1 MCSLQSL
8 NLQPI
13 LSTEGMRGLDS
24 ASKKFLAK
32 EATSEPSE
40 TDVIQSGYML
50 MQEAGLALFK
60 FVQSKTLAP
69 IAIFI
74 GGGNNGGDGLV
85 LAKHL
90 LQAGIKSTVF
100 SLANENKFKNEA
112 KLALDDFL
120 QAGGSL
126 FDFKKIIED
135 PKQASLLL
143 HDGFKLIVDCMLGN
157 GAKGELRLE
166 FASAVEAINKS
177 ELPVIA
183 ADAPTGYDSS
193 AHICNEVCVHA
204 NETMLFGFPRL
215 DAYAKEGGR
224 AFGKVT
230 VAPLN
235 YPAELIS
242 QFDEKVYLVTENA
255 IPQLTPKRDEWG
267 DKRVQGSPLIIAG
280 SKDMP
285 GAAALCTEAALRSGA
300 GLVALAVPQAI
311 APILQAKLS
320 EPVFCGLEDKAGENC
335 RNDETAESRTTDTG
349 KCSENRNNLLNEN
362 RGVLQPQHIPTLLK
376 RAKHASAIAIGPGL
390 STNTVTIQTVLDLLP
405 QLNVPTVI
413 DADALNAIATL
424 NNCATA
430 NNNAT
435 ANGNATPNS
444 AVNRATLDCAAISDR
459 MAINDCAA
467 VQYLR
472 NLQTSAILT
481 PHIREFARLFGNLPE
496 NSCEIPSRLREIAE
510 STNKVILLKGAP
522 TYIASPDGNVYVIP
536 VANSGMAKGGSGDVL
551 TGIIVALLSQGLA
564 PTEAAVLGALLHQ
577 KAGRIT
583 REELGAFSMLPS
595 DVIKN
600 LYKSFVLN
608 LA

>member
-1 MCSLQSL
+1 
-8 NLQPI
+8 
-13 LSTEGMRGLDS
+13 
-24 ASKKFLAK
+24 
-32 EATSEPSE
+32 
-40 TDVIQSGYML
+40 

-60 FVQSKTLAP
+60 FVQAKSLEP
-69 IAIFI
+69 IAVFI
-74 GGGNNGGDGLV
+74 GGGNNGGDGFV

-90 LQAGIKSTVF
+90 LQAGIKNTVF

-126 FDFKKIIED
+126 FDFKKILED
-135 PKQASLLL
+135 PNQASLLL

-157 GAKGELRLE
+157 GAKGELRPE
-166 FASAVEAINKS
+166 FASAVQAINNS
-177 ELPVIA
+177 GLPIIA

-193 AHICNEVCVHA
+193 AHICNEVCIHA

-215 DAYAKEGGR
+215 DAFTKEGGPS
-224 AFGKVT
+224 FGKAVT
-230 VAPLN
+230 APLN
-235 YPAELIS
+235 YPTELIS

-300 GLVALAVPQAI
+300 GLVTLATTEAI
-311 APILQAKLS
+311 TPIIQAKLS
-320 EPVFCGLEDKAGENC
+320 EPVFCSLEDKAGENC
-335 RNDETAESRTTDTG
+335 RDDARS
-349 KCSENRNNLLNEN
+349 EN
-362 RGVLQPQHIPTLLK
+362 RGVLQPQHILTLLK

-390 STNTVTIQTVLDLLP
+390 STNTGTIQTVLDLLP

-424 NNCATA
+424 NDSTAT
-430 NNNAT
+430 NN
-435 ANGNATPNS
+435 
-444 AVNRATLDCAAISDR
+444 
-459 MAINDCAA
+459 CAA

-472 NLQTSAILT
+472 EMKAPAILT
-481 PHIREFARLFGNLPE
+481 PHVREFARLFGKLPE
-496 NSCEIPSRLREIAE
+496 NSCEIPNQLREIA
-510 STNKVILLKGAP
+510 TRANKVILLKGAP
-522 TYIASPDGNVYVIP
+522 TFIATPDGNVYIIP

-551 TGIIVALLSQGLA
+551 TGIIVALLSQGLSA
-564 PTEAAVLGALLHQ
+564 IEATVLGALLHQ
-577 KAGRIT
+577 KAGKLA

-600 LYKSFVLN
+600 LHKAFQFASN
-608 LA
+608 

>member
-13 LSTEGMRGLDS
+13 LSTEGMRGLDA
-24 ASKKFLAK
+24 ASKKYFANQ
-32 EATSEPSE
+32 ATSEPSE
-40 TDVIQSGYML
+40 TDVIQSGYTL

-60 FVQSKTLAP
+60 FIQTKSLEP

-215 DAYAKEGGR
+215 DAYAKEGGK
-224 AFGKVT
+224 AFGKIV
-230 VAPLN
+230 VAKLS
-235 YPAELIS
+235 YPEEMVQ
-242 QFDEKVYLVTENA
+242 QFDEKVYLVTEDT
-255 IPQLTPKRDEWG
+255 ISQLMPTRDEWG
-267 DKRVQGSPLIIAG
+267 DKRVQGCPLIIAG

-300 GLVALAVPQAI
+300 GLVTLALPQAI
-311 APILQAKLS
+311 AQVLQTKLS
-320 EPVFCGLEDKAGENC
+320 EPVFCSLEDCGDSNENCADFNGNCDYSNRNCAGESNDTEKC
-335 RNDETAESRTTDTG
+335 R
-349 KCSENRNNLLNEN
+349 ENRDDAHNKNC
-362 RGVLQPQHIPTLLK
+362 GALQPQHISTLLK
-376 RAKHASAIAIGPGL
+376 RAKYATAVAIGPGL
-390 STNTVTIQTVLDLLP
+390 STNAGTVQAVLELLP
-405 QLNVPTVI
+405 QLNAPTVI

-424 NNCATA
+424 NETATTDR
-430 NNNAT
+430 AT
-435 ANGNATPNS
+435 T
-444 AVNRATLDCAAISDR
+444 VNRAAI
-459 MAINDCAA
+459 
-467 VQYLR
+467 QYLR
-472 NLQTSAILT
+472 DLQTPAILT
-481 PHIREFARLFGNLPE
+481 PHVREFARLFGALPE
-496 NSCEIPSRLREIAE
+496 NSNSIPNRLKAIAAN
-510 STNKVILLKGAP
+510 TNKVILLKGAP

-536 VANSGMAKGGSGDVL
+536 TANSGMAKGGSGDVL

-564 PTEAAVLGALLHQ
+564 ATEAAVLGALLHQ

-600 LYKSFVLN
+600 LHKAF
-608 LA
+608 

>member
-1 MCSLQSL
+1 MSSLQSL

-24 ASKKFLAK
+24 ASKNFLAK
-32 EATSEPSE
+32 GISSEPSE
-40 TDVIQSGYML
+40 TDVIQSGYSL

-60 FVQSKTLAP
+60 FVQSKALAP

-100 SLANENKFKNEA
+100 SLAQESKFKNEA
-112 KLALDDFL
+112 KLALDDFQ

-157 GAKGELRLE
+157 GAKGELRPE

-177 ELPVIA
+177 GLPIIA

-193 AHICNEVCVHA
+193 AHVCNGICVHA
-204 NETMLFGFPRL
+204 DETMLFGFPRL

-224 AFGKVT
+224 AFGKAVT
-230 VAPLN
+230 APLN

-242 QFDEKVYLVTENA
+242 QFDEKIYLVTEDA
-255 IPQLTPKRDEWG
+255 ISQLMLKRDEWG

-300 GLVALAVPQAI
+300 GLVTLAVPQAI

-320 EPVFCGLEDKAGENC
+320 EPVFCGLEDKAGKNC
-335 RNDETAESRTTDTG
+335 RDDGTAESRATDT
-349 KCSENRNNLLNEN
+349 EER

-390 STNTVTIQTVLDLLP
+390 STNKGSVQTVLELLP

-424 NNCATA
+424 NDCATT
-430 NNNAT
+430 NNNAA
-435 ANGNATPNS
+435 ANGNTTPNS
-444 AVNRATLDCAAISDR
+444 AVNKATQDCTAINDR
-459 MAINDCAA
+459 MTINDCAA
-467 VQYLR
+467 VQYLHEM
-472 NLQTSAILT
+472 QAPAILT
-481 PHIREFARLFGNLPE
+481 PHVREFARLFGPLPE
-496 NSCEIPSRLREIAE
+496 NSCEIPSRLRETAE
-510 STNKVILLKGAP
+510 RTNKVILLKGAP

-551 TGIIVALLSQGLA
+551 TGIIVALLAQDLNA
-564 PTEAAVLGALLHQ
+564 PEAAVLGALLHQ
-577 KAGRIT
+577 KAGRIS

-600 LYKSFVLN
+600 LHKSFVLN
-608 LA
+608 II

>member
-1 MCSLQSL
+1 MRSLQSL

-13 LSTEGMRGLDS
+13 LSTEGMRGLDA
-24 ASKKFLAK
+24 ASKEFLANK
-32 EATSEPSE
+32 ISSGPSE
-40 TDVIQSGYML
+40 TDIIQSGYTL

-60 FVQSKTLAP
+60 FVQAKSLEP
-69 IAIFI
+69 IAVFI

-90 LQAGIKSTVF
+90 LQAGIKNTVF

-126 FDFKKIIED
+126 FDFKKILED
-135 PKQASLLL
+135 PNQASLLL

-157 GAKGELRLE
+157 GAKGELRSE
-166 FASAVEAINKS
+166 FASAVQAINNS
-177 ELPVIA
+177 GLPIIA

-193 AHICNEVCVHA
+193 AHICNEVCIHA

-215 DAYAKEGGR
+215 DAFTKEGGPS
-224 AFGKVT
+224 FGKAVT
-230 VAPLN
+230 APLN
-235 YPAELIS
+235 YPTEIV
-242 QFDEKVYLVTENA
+242 QKFDEKNYLITEDF
-255 IPQLTPKRDEWG
+255 ISQLLPERDEWG

-300 GLVALAVPQAI
+300 GLVTLATTEAI
-311 APILQAKLS
+311 TPIIQAKLS
-320 EPVFCGLEDKAGENC
+320 EPVFCSLEDKAGENC
-335 RNDETAESRTTDTG
+335 RDDARS
-349 KCSENRNNLLNEN
+349 EN
-362 RGVLQPQHIPTLLK
+362 RGVLQSQHIPTLLK

-390 STNTVTIQTVLDLLP
+390 STNTGTIQTVLDLLP

-424 NNCATA
+424 NESAISDAATD
-430 NNNAT
+430 N
-435 ANGNATPNS
+435 
-444 AVNRATLDCAAISDR
+444 CAAISDS
-459 MAINDCAA
+459 AA

-472 NLQTSAILT
+472 EMKAPAILT
-481 PHIREFARLFGNLPE
+481 PHVREFARLFGKLPE
-496 NSCEIPSRLREIAE
+496 NSCEIPSRLREIA
-510 STNKVILLKGAP
+510 TRANKVILLKGAP
-522 TYIASPDGNVYVIP
+522 TFIATPDGNVYIIP

-551 TGIIVALLSQGLA
+551 TGIIAALLSQGLSA
-564 PTEAAVLGALLHQ
+564 TEATVLGALLHQ
-577 KAGRIT
+577 KAGKLA

-600 LYKSFVLN
+600 LHKAFQFASN
-608 LA
+608 

>member
-13 LSTEGMRGLDS
+13 HSTEGMRGLDA
-24 ASKKFLAK
+24 ASKKYFANQ
-32 EATSEPSE
+32 ATSEPSE
-40 TDVIQSGYML
+40 TDVIQSGYTL

-60 FVQSKTLAP
+60 FVQTKFLEP

-135 PKQASLLL
+135 PKQASFLL
-143 HDGFKLIVDCMLGN
+143 HDGFKVIVDCMLGN
-157 GAKGELRLE
+157 GAKGELRSE
-166 FASAVEAINKS
+166 FASAVQAINNS
-177 ELPVIA
+177 GLPVIA

-193 AHICNEVCVHA
+193 AHVCNEICIHA

-215 DAYAKEGGR
+215 DAYAKEGGK
-224 AFGKVT
+224 AFGKIV
-230 VAPLN
+230 VAKLS
-235 YPAELIS
+235 YPEEMVQ
-242 QFDEKVYLVTENA
+242 QFDEKVYLVTEDT
-255 IPQLTPKRDEWG
+255 ISQLKPTRDEWG
-267 DKRVQGSPLIIAG
+267 DKRVQGCPLIIAG

-300 GLVALAVPQAI
+300 GLVTLALPQAI
-311 APILQAKLS
+311 AQVLQTKLS
-320 EPVFCGLEDKAGENC
+320 EPVFCSLEDGADSNGNCADFNGNCDYSNRNCAGESNDTEKC
-335 RNDETAESRTTDTG
+335 R
-349 KCSENRNNLLNEN
+349 ENRDDAHNEN
-362 RGVLQPQHIPTLLK
+362 CGALQPQHISTLLK
-376 RAKHASAIAIGPGL
+376 RAKYATAIAIGPGL
-390 STNTVTIQTVLDLLP
+390 STNAGTVQAVLELLP
-405 QLNVPTVI
+405 QLNSPTVI

-424 NNCATA
+424 NETATMDRA
-430 NNNAT
+430 AT
-435 ANGNATPNS
+435 
-444 AVNRATLDCAAISDR
+444 VNRAAI
-459 MAINDCAA
+459 
-467 VQYLR
+467 QYLR
-472 NLQTSAILT
+472 DLQTPAILT
-481 PHIREFARLFGNLPE
+481 PHVREFARLFGNLPE

-564 PTEAAVLGALLHQ
+564 PAEAASLGALLHQ

-600 LYKSFVLN
+600 LHKAFVLN

>member
-1 MCSLQSL
+1 MRSLQSL

-13 LSTEGMRGLDS
+13 LSTEGMRGLDA
-24 ASKKFLAK
+24 ASKEFLANK
-32 EATSEPSE
+32 ISSGPSE
-40 TDVIQSGYML
+40 TDIIQSGYTL

-60 FVQSKTLAP
+60 FVQAKSLEP
-69 IAIFI
+69 IAVFI

-90 LQAGIKSTVF
+90 LQAGIKNTVF

-126 FDFKKIIED
+126 FDFKKILED
-135 PKQASLLL
+135 PNQASLLL

-157 GAKGELRLE
+157 GAKGELRPE
-166 FASAVEAINKS
+166 FASAVQAINNS
-177 ELPVIA
+177 GLPIIA

-193 AHICNEVCVHA
+193 AHICNEICIHA

-215 DAYAKEGGR
+215 DAFTKEGGK
-224 AFGKVT
+224 AFGKAVT
-230 VAPLN
+230 APLN
-235 YPAELIS
+235 YPAEIV
-242 QFDEKVYLVTENA
+242 QKFDEKNYLITEDF
-255 IPQLTPKRDEWG
+255 ISQLLPERDEWG

-300 GLVALAVPQAI
+300 GLVTLATTEAI
-311 APILQAKLS
+311 TPIIQAKLS
-320 EPVFCGLEDKAGENC
+320 EPVFCSLEDKAGENC
-335 RNDETAESRTTDTG
+335 RDDARS
-349 KCSENRNNLLNEN
+349 EN

-376 RAKHASAIAIGPGL
+376 RAKYARAIAIGPGL
-390 STNTVTIQTVLDLLP
+390 STNKETIQAVLDLLP

-424 NNCATA
+424 NETAAMNCTATA
-430 NNNAT
+430 NCAATKDNTVT
-435 ANGNATPNS
+435 ANI
-444 AVNRATLDCAAISDR
+444 AAI
-459 MAINDCAA
+459 
-467 VQYLR
+467 QYLQD
-472 NLQTSAILT
+472 LQTPAILT
-481 PHIREFARLFGNLPE
+481 PHVREFARLFGALPE
-496 NSCEIPSRLREIAE
+496 NSCDIPNCLKAIAV

-522 TYIASPDGNVYVIP
+522 TFIATPDGNVYIIP

-551 TGIIVALLSQGLA
+551 TGIIVALLSQGLSA
-564 PTEAAVLGALLHQ
+564 TEATVLGALLHQ
-577 KAGRIT
+577 KAGKLA

-600 LYKSFVLN
+600 LHKAFQFASN
-608 LA
+608 